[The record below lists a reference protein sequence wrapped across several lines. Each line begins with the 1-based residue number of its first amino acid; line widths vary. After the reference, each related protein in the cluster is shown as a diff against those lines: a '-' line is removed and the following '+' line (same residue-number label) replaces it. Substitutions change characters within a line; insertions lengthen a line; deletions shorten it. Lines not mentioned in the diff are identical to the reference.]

1 MDKVSKG
8 SVKTKQVAWRPE
20 WEVVDFEVKNL
31 KFNPDPNTLV
41 QWDCIIGEC
50 YATPQNEF
58 FLIRNG
64 DLMEMCGSVLRDII
78 QNLSVEEYTEW
89 CRRVYHHER

>member
-31 KFNPDPNTLV
+31 KFNPDPNK
-41 QWDCIIGEC
+41 C
-50 YATPQNEF
+50 A
-58 FLIRNG
+58 
-64 DLMEMCGSVLRDII
+64 DLF
-78 QNLSVEEYTEW
+78 
-89 CRRVYHHER
+89 